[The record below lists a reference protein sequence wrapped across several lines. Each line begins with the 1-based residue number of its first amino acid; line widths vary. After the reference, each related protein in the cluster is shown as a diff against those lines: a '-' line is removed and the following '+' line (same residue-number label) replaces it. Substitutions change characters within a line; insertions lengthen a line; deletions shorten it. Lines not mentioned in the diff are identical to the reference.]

1 MMIVIISENEI
12 GLDCIPTSWYWCVM
26 TPAQH
31 ESRTKLLDAALDVFR
46 AKGYTATRVEDIC
59 ATAGLTKGSF
69 FHHFKTKDDLAIAA
83 AARWTEVTG
92 ELFRNADY
100 HKPADPVDRVLGYV
114 EFRRKLLRGALA
126 EYTCLLGTLIQ
137 EVYDTNPPIRIACEA
152 SISSHVATLVEDIE
166 AAKAAHAP
174 GATWSAES
182 LALHMQAVIQGS
194 FIIAK
199 ARYGADPA
207 AESIEHLKRYVAGLF
222 GRTLQ

>member
-1 MMIVIISENEI
+1 
-12 GLDCIPTSWYWCVM
+12 M
-26 TPAQH
+26 TPVQH

-59 ATAGLTKGSF
+59 AAAGLTKGSF
-69 FHHFKTKDDLAIAA
+69 FHHFKTKDELAIAA
-83 AARWTEVTG
+83 AGRWTEVTG
-92 ELFRNADY
+92 ALFHGADY
-100 HKPADPVDRVLGYV
+100 HKPTDPVDRVLGYI
-114 EFRRKLLRGALA
+114 EFRKQLLRGSLA

-152 SISSHVATLVEDIE
+152 SISSHVATLVDDIE
-166 AAKAAHAP
+166 AAKTAHAP
-174 GATWSAES
+174 GASWSTES

-194 FIIAK
+194 YIIAK

-222 GRTLQ
+222 GRSIQ

>member
-1 MMIVIISENEI
+1 MMIVIISRNGN
-12 GLDCIPTSWYWCVM
+12 GLDAIPTGRYLDVM

-31 ESRTKLLDAALDVFR
+31 ESRIKLLDAALDVFR

-59 ATAGLTKGSF
+59 TTAGLTKGSF
-69 FHHFKTKDDLAIAA
+69 FHHFKSKDELAIAA
-83 AARWTEVTG
+83 AGRWTEVTS
-92 ELFRNADY
+92 EVFRNADY

-114 EFRRKLLRGALA
+114 EFRKQLLRGALA

-166 AAKAAHAP
+166 LAKAAHAP
-174 GATWSAES
+174 GASWNAES

-207 AESIEHLKRYVAGLF
+207 AESIDHLKRYVAGLF
-222 GRTLQ
+222 GRSIQ

>member
-1 MMIVIISENEI
+1 
-12 GLDCIPTSWYWCVM
+12 M

-59 ATAGLTKGSF
+59 AAAGLTKGSF

-83 AARWTEVTG
+83 AGRWTEVTG
-92 ELFRNADY
+92 ELFRTADY
-100 HKPADPVDRVLGYV
+100 HKPADPVDRVLGYI
-114 EFRRKLLRGALA
+114 EFRKQLLRGALA

-152 SISSHVATLVEDIE
+152 SISSHVATLVGDIE
-166 AAKAAHAP
+166 AARAAHAP

-207 AESIEHLKRYVAGLF
+207 AESIDHLKRYVASLF
-222 GRTLQ
+222 GRSIQ